1 MYNPNE
7 FHLFHNILYYLFEK
21 KLKLKRWYY
30 HFTVTLNHPIKTRT
44 VLSHA
49 NSYGNYYEIFP
60 SHLPFLGVTCYRLDC
75 DYVLESYLHH
85 LARFSSSV
93 ARFKFGYILSQKKI
107 YNLVSFSLHFI
118 IIYTWLT
125 YHVGVHGRIYSG
137 LTTKTRS

>member
-30 HFTVTLNHPIKTRT
+30 HFTVTLNHQIKTRT

-60 SHLPFLGVTCYRLDC
+60 HESCGSQVICHFWVSRVIDWIVTMFLRVTFTI
-75 DYVLESYLHH
+75 LHD
-85 LARFSSSV
+85 LARALQDLNLDTFL
-93 ARFKFGYILSQKKI
+93 ARKRFTIWYLFLCIL
-107 YNLVSFSLHFI
+107 LLFI
-118 IIYTWLT
+118 
-125 YHVGVHGRIYSG
+125 HD
-137 LTTKTRS
+137 